1 MRVTGLDLLGERV
14 RVHLSGVID
23 LVAEV
28 TPAAVSELGLVEG
41 DDVVAAVKATEVTT
55 YAM

>member
-14 RVHLSGVID
+14 RVHLTGVID